1 MNKLNNK
8 KNEKADFFG
17 LSSREKVKV
26 VREANRNAN
35 KEQYELI
42 ERQGGANALRQF
54 CN

>member
-8 KNEKADFFG
+8 KSKRVDFFG
-17 LSSREKVKV
+17 LSSKEKVKV

-35 KEQYELI
+35 NEQYELI
-42 ERQGGANALRQF
+42 KRQGGANALKQF